1 MARLVEERMEAER
14 QQRELELK
22 KQNLRELENAR
33 KAQVEAEQRKIEEDL
48 KQKLLEEEQEREAER
63 QRILE
68 VWHLIADSYYMWL
81 NKH

>member
-14 QQRELELK
+14 HQRELELK

-48 KQKLLEEEQEREAER
+48 KRKLLEEEQEREAER

-68 VWHLIADSYYMWL
+68 V
-81 NKH
+81 

>member
-14 QQRELELK
+14 HQRELELK

-48 KQKLLEEEQEREAER
+48 KRKLLEEEQEREAER

-68 VWHLIADSYYMWL
+68 VWHLMLTHTTCD
-81 NKH
+81 

>member
-68 VWHLIADSYYMWL
+68 V
-81 NKH
+81 